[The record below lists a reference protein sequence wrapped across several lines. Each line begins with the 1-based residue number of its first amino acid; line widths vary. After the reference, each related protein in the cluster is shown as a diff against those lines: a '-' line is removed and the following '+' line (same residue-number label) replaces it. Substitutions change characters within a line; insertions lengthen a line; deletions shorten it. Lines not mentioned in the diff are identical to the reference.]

1 MTNSQPFSV
10 DLRGVVSLLSR
21 NIYSGPKVYLRELI
35 QNGIDAIKAR
45 EDFFVVS
52 QDVQLPARPPKLGIR
67 IRPATNNQ
75 SFRITDEGIGLT
87 LSEVKELLAKVGSS
101 SKRDLLDLPSSGFL
115 GHFGIGMLS
124 CFMITDEI
132 IVTTKSIKA
141 KNAVIWHGFS
151 NGTFSV
157 SELNETESL
166 DIPFGTSVEFTPRA
180 DDRSLASPNAVD
192 KLSRLFAQYT
202 ATKIEILLNEDWVRI
217 NKNPIFTKP
226 HSELSSLE
234 EQELMEIGTELC
246 GSQPISAFEIRVPGT
261 DLAGTGFLLSH
272 PQPPN
277 YSISHTGY
285 LGGLYISDK
294 LEEVAPDWAF
304 FVRCIFNTTALTP
317 TASRES
323 LVKDATLDLIRE
335 AIGISINQHL
345 NDLAISNPE
354 KMGQFVNTHN
364 LGLWSVSVYD
374 DRLAQIIAPWLPVL
388 TNQGMFLIRDF
399 LEREIP
405 IRYCP
410 TDREFQA
417 IASLNLAGDP
427 IVNAGHTYEIP
438 LLNKLPKLF
447 SGAKV
452 QKVTLGD
459 LLSRL
464 GQPEIDEFPDTERL
478 RILANE
484 SLKALNVATEV
495 RLYEPI
501 DTLGFV
507 IPEHRYTSNISLG
520 VSNWGGIV
528 SKLSNQSDPLKKNMQ
543 SNRALLCLNWS
554 SPLVKSLSKIK
565 DEVVANRI
573 IRVIYLQ
580 SVLSSARPLRSDERK
595 LANDALNDLILL
607 SQFEV
612 QDFQ

>member
-45 EDFFVVS
+45 EDFFVVPQNYQAPIHQ
-52 QDVQLPARPPKLGIR
+52 QDLRIR
-67 IRPATNNQ
+67 IRPALAEQ
-75 SFRITDEGIGLT
+75 PFQITDEGIGLT
-87 LSEVKELLAKVGSS
+87 LSEVQELLARVGSS

-124 CFMITDEI
+124 CFMVTDEI

-141 KNAVIWHGFS
+141 KTAVVWHGFS
-151 NGTFSV
+151 NGTFSTT
-157 SELNETESL
+157 ELDEAESL
-166 DIPFGTSVEFTPRA
+166 KIPFGTCVEFFPRA
-180 DDRSLASPNAVD
+180 DDRHLASPVAVN
-192 KLSRLFAQYT
+192 KLARLFAQYT
-202 ATKIEILLNEDWVRI
+202 ATPIEIWLENEWVNI
-217 NKNPIFTKP
+217 NKTPVFTKP
-226 HSELSSLE
+226 HAELSNFE
-234 EQELMEIGTELC
+234 EQELMEIGTEIC
-246 GSQPISAFEIRVPGT
+246 GSKPISAFEIRVPGT

-277 YSISHTGY
+277 YGTSHTGY
-285 LGGLYISDK
+285 LGGLYISAK
-294 LEEVAPDWAF
+294 LEDIAPDWAF
-304 FVRCIFNTTALTP
+304 FARCIFNTTALTP
-317 TASRES
+317 TASRET

-335 AIGISINQHL
+335 SIGNAINQHL
-345 NDLAISNPE
+345 NDLATNNPE

-399 LEREIP
+399 LDREIP

-427 IVNAGHTYEIP
+427 IVNAGHTYEVP
-438 LLNKLPKLF
+438 LLNKLPKIF
-447 SGAKV
+447 SNAKV

-484 SLKALNVATEV
+484 SLKSLNVATEV
-495 RLYEPI
+495 RLYEPK
-501 DTLGFV
+501 DTPGFV
-507 IPEHRYTSNISLG
+507 IPEHGYTSNISVG
-520 VSNWGGIV
+520 NSNWGGIV
-528 SKLSNQSDPLKKNMQ
+528 SKLSNQSNPLKKNLQ
-543 SNRALLCLNWS
+543 ANRALLCLNWS
-554 SPLVKSLSKIK
+554 SPLVKSLSQVK

-580 SVLSSARPLRSDERK
+580 SVLSSARPLRNEERK
-595 LANDALNDLILL
+595 LANQALDDLILL

-612 QDFQ
+612 QDLP